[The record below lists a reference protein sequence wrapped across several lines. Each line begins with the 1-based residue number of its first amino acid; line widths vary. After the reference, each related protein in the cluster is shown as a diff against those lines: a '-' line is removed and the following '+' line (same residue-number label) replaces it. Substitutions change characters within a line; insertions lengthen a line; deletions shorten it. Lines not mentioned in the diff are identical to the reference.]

1 MQLNILVCVIA
12 YPVLNY
18 AVFLIL
24 GAVLSF
30 SELIVHFVDY

>member
-18 AVFLIL
+18 AVFFDTRGCTL
-24 GAVLSF
+24 F
-30 SELIVHFVDY
+30 F